1 MINIIFTE
9 KEIDALHIERFL
21 HPHPHVQKK
30 MEALY
35 LKSIGYSHSNIC
47 HNLRIT
53 RATLGKYLKDYVE
66 GGIEKLKEIN
76 FYKPQSE
83 LNGHTTTIKE
93 YFKKH
98 PPATVA
104 EAQNKIE
111 ELTGIK
117 RSLTQIN
124 AFLKRIG
131 MKCRTTG
138 TIPGKAID
146 DEKIEEQESFKKNLS
161 RLSMK
166 PKQANTLFFLSMLH
180 ILYMVHL

>member
-1 MINIIFTE
+1 MINIVFTE
-9 KEIDALHIERFL
+9 KEIDTLYNERFS
-21 HPHPHVQKK
+21 HPHPRVQKK

-35 LKSIGYSHSNIC
+35 LKSIGFPHNEIC
-47 HNLRIT
+47 YILRIT
-53 RATLGKYLKDYVE
+53 RTTLGKYLKDYHE

-76 FYKPQSE
+76 FNRPQSE
-83 LNGHTTTIKE
+83 LDGHATTIKE
-93 YFKKH
+93 YFEKH

-111 ELTGIK
+111 ELTGIQ
-117 RSLTQIN
+117 RGLTQIN

-146 DEKIEEQESFKKNLS
+146 NEKIKEQESFLKK
-161 RLSMK
+161 
-166 PKQANTLFFLSMLH
+166 
-180 ILYMVHL
+180 